1 MKINY
6 QVKIQCT
13 CEILWQQLSIKELH
27 GHWVEQAFPNAQM
40 KGDWPVVGQEVSFID
55 PLGNETVVIIDG
67 IELGKGISL
76 RHVAILA
83 DNERFETGPEATTW
97 TMTKEHYEISDLG
110 QEVIFNVHVECDMA
124 YRDLFNQMI
133 PRAMQALKK
142 DCEEVSENLKFPIG
156 RPKIKNTLN
165 PKERKFLIDQIESL
179 PSELS
184 ELLKGA
190 SKQSLGLNYRP
201 KGWSIA
207 QVVHHLADSHMNSFI
222 RFKLALTENIPRI
235 KPYQEDL
242 WAELADS
249 SSTEVEDS
257 LVLLTALHKKWTVLL
272 NSLNE
277 NQWKQAMKHP
287 EKADLVTLDQALQLY
302 AWHGNHHLSHVNQ
315 ALSYK
320 FD

>member
-6 QVKIQCT
+6 QVKIQCSS
-13 CEILWQQLSIKELH
+13 EILWQQLSIKELH

-55 PLGNETVVIIDG
+55 PLGNGTVVVIDK
-67 IELGKGISL
+67 IDQGKEISL

-83 DNERFETGPEATTW
+83 DNERFETGPEANTW
-97 TMTKEHYEISDLG
+97 TKSIEHYEISDLG
-110 QEVIFNVHVECDMA
+110 QEVIFNVHIDCDMA

-133 PRAMQALKK
+133 PRGMRALKK
-142 DCEEVSENLKFPIG
+142 ACEEVSENLKFPIG
-156 RPKIKNTLN
+156 RPKVKPVLN
-165 PKERKFLIDQIESL
+165 PKERKLLIDQIESL
-179 PSELS
+179 PTELY
-184 ELLKGA
+184 ELLRDA
-190 SKQSLGLNYRP
+190 TKQSMGLSYRP

-222 RFKLALTENIPRI
+222 RFKLTLTETVPRI
-235 KPYQEDL
+235 KPYQESL

-249 SSTEVEDS
+249 ASEDIEDS
-257 LVLLTALHKKWTVLL
+257 LALLTALHKKWTLLL
-272 NSLNE
+272 NSF
-277 NQWKQAMKHP
+277 KQEDWVKAMKHP
-287 EKADLVTLDQALQLY
+287 EQSNLITLDQALQLY
-302 AWHGNHHLSHVNQ
+302 AWHGNHHLAHVNQ